1 MKTLL
6 IAEDEKMIR
15 SGLKAMVKRSGAKVE
30 EILEC
35 QNGEEAL
42 AIIEKQKVD
51 VLFTDIRMPKMDGL
65 ALLNELNGRGDSPEI
80 VVISGYD
87 DFSYAVE
94 ALKCGAREYIL
105 KPVNREDI
113 YKIMN
118 NLEALIEEK
127 NKVVEKLEAIE
138 DIVEQ
143 QIKYIL
149 LNPSV
154 TNSELKRFEQSFE
167 SHWINSENY
176 QVFCLYEQ
184 VVLPEEAETIM
195 CEIEDHYVVICTEK
209 EISLLEERLSEKSI
223 GLSSRYKGAM
233 HLRIAY
239 EQALLARKYAYM
251 MNLPCLRYNDVPIKQ
266 NTKIDSKAVTRL
278 IQLVGTERYEELSE
292 TFDSILGEN
301 MIHKMLY
308 KDFEDLMRKLTE
320 SILEYY
326 GSVINPI
333 DFRSIKHFYKF
344 DTYKSY
350 KEHLKCYILVLND
363 KIHDTHERNKNNT
376 QMEEAVDY
384 IYENYDKDLNM
395 AMVSNHIS
403 MNYSCFSQTFKEYTG
418 MNFVNYIKEVRIN
431 KAKELLQ
438 DTNKKV
444 AEIGYEVGYENE
456 KHFMKVFKSVTGIS
470 PTEYRKN
477 SDLAKKR

>member
-149 LNPSV
+149 LNPSI
-154 TNSELKRFEQSFE
+154 TNSELKSFEQSFE
-167 SHWINSENY
+167 SHWINSEDY
-176 QVFCLYEQ
+176 QVFCLHEQ
-184 VVLPEEAETIM
+184 VGLPEGAETIL

-209 EISLLEERLSEKSI
+209 EISLLEESLSEKSI

-278 IQLVGTERYEELSE
+278 IQLVGTERYEELGE

-326 GSVINPI
+326 GSVINPT

-350 KEHLKCYILVLND
+350 KEHLKRYILVLND

-376 QMEEAVDY
+376 QMKEAVDY

-395 AMVSNHIS
+395 AMVSNYIS